1 MKLFCFSET
10 SLLVWGWN
18 WGIGSEYCNS
28 WKLGLVTQMTV
39 SSNKPTMPLETTLLI
54 DKSGTWATWSTW
66 CVDACLELFCYADY
80 LPRGWCCQ
88 SESPSPKSWNSNGPV
103 MHLLSG
109 CTLESKSFLSWEISL
124 ASLCHLYTRLLYL
137 ASENTPLLR
146 PQPCCLWFIC
156 EHS

>member
-54 DKSGTWATWSTW
+54 GKSGTWATWSTW
-66 CVDACLELFCYADY
+66 CVLACLELFCYADY

-109 CTLESKSFLSWEISL
+109 CKSFFELRDKPGITLPSIHKTLVPSFRK
-124 ASLCHLYTRLLYL
+124 HFTV
-137 ASENTPLLR
+137 LR